1 LIVKTPSRIHMTLV
15 DMNASLGRMDG
26 GIGLALEEPYIEIR
40 VEKAGKISAADPLKE
55 RAEDAARKVCKDLGL
70 TDGVKI
76 DVLNAYS
83 QHAGLGSGT
92 QIGLA
97 VGMAVCKLFERDVPL
112 RELAKI
118 IDRGGTSG
126 IGVAAFQSGGFILDG
141 GHSVKEKRDFLPSS
155 ASKAPPPP
163 VLARY
168 DFPDWKI
175 ALVMPDMKRNF
186 HGEREVDIFQ
196 KFCPIPI
203 GQVERL
209 SRLIL
214 MKILPSI
221 VEEDIEEFGNGIN
234 EIQRFGFKWIEVA
247 LQTPEV
253 RALMDACREYSY
265 GVGLSS
271 FGPVIYCVIKDEKGL
286 KSAVKDRAEITVTK
300 ANNKGATIN

>member
-1 LIVKTPSRIHMTLV
+1 MTLI
-15 DMNASLGRMDG
+15 DMNASLGRIDG
-26 GIGLALEEPYIEIR
+26 GIGLALVEPCIKIR
-40 VEKAGKISAADPLKE
+40 VKKADKINAAGPLRE
-55 RAEDAARKVCKDLGL
+55 RAEDAAKKVCKALEL
-70 TDGVKI
+70 TGGVKI

-92 QIGLA
+92 QIALA
-97 VGMAVCKLFERDVPL
+97 AGMAVSKLYKKDIPL

-118 IDRGGTSG
+118 IGRGGTSG

-141 GHSVKEKRDFLPSS
+141 GHSVREKRDFLPSS

-175 ALVMPDMKRNF
+175 AIVMPKVEKEF
-186 HGEREVDIFQ
+186 AGAREVDIFQ
-196 KFCPIPI
+196 KFCPIPVGEI
-203 GQVERL
+203 ERL

-221 VEEDIEEFGNGIN
+221 VEEDIKTFGGGIN

-271 FGPVIYCVIKDEKGL
+271 FGPAIYCILKDEKGL
-286 KSAVKDRAEITVTK
+286 KSAIKDRAEITVTK
-300 ANNKGATIN
+300 ARNMGATIN

>member
-1 LIVKTPSRIHMTLV
+1 MIIKTPSRIHMTLI

-26 GIGLALEEPYIEIR
+26 GIGLALRDPYIKIR
-40 VEKAGKISAADPLKE
+40 VKKADKVNATGPLGE
-55 RAEDAARKVCKDLGL
+55 RAEDAARKVCKSLEL
-70 TDGVKI
+70 TGGVKI

-92 QIGLA
+92 QIALA
-97 VGMAVCKLFERDVPL
+97 AGTAVCKLYKKDVPL

-118 IDRGGTSG
+118 IGRGGTSG

-141 GHSVKEKRDFLPSS
+141 GHSVREKRDFLPSS

-175 ALVMPDMKRNF
+175 AIVVPRIEEEF
-186 HGEREVDIFQ
+186 AGAREVDIFQ
-196 KFCPIPI
+196 KFCPIPV
-203 GQVERL
+203 GEVERL

-214 MKILPSI
+214 VKILPSI
-221 VEEDIEEFGNGIN
+221 AEEDIKTFGEGIN
-234 EIQRFGFKWIEVA
+234 EIQKIGFKGVEVA
-247 LQTPEV
+247 LQTPEI

-265 GVGLSS
+265 GAGLSS
-271 FGPVIYCVIKDEKGL
+271 FGPAIYCVMKDEKGL

-300 ANNKGATIN
+300 ANDKGATIN